1 MRSVDQVITLRAWLI
16 HPMLKQTYKSNSN
29 QYHVYCIIAFLIS
42 LGGSEALIAQL
53 VLIKSKSF
61 PKAKY
66 TYIQYIYEQIY
77 IFEYL

>member
-1 MRSVDQVITLRAWLI
+1 
-16 HPMLKQTYKSNSN
+16 MLKQTYKSNSN
-29 QYHVYCIIAFLIS
+29 QYNVYYITASLIS
-42 LGGSEALIAQL
+42 RGGSEALIAQL
-53 VLIKSKSF
+53 VLIKSKSL

>member
-1 MRSVDQVITLRAWLI
+1 
-16 HPMLKQTYKSNSN
+16 MLKQTYKSNSN
-29 QYHVYCIIAFLIS
+29 QYHCFLLYYCIIITAFLIS

-53 VLIKSKSF
+53 VLIKSKSL

>member
-1 MRSVDQVITLRAWLI
+1 
-16 HPMLKQTYKSNSN
+16 MLKQTYKSNSN
-29 QYHVYCIIAFLIS
+29 QYNVYYITASLIS

-53 VLIKSKSF
+53 VLIKSL

-66 TYIQYIYEQIY
+66 TYIQHIYEQIY

>member
-1 MRSVDQVITLRAWLI
+1 MTKLFFTLKAWLI

-29 QYHVYCIIAFLIS
+29 QYNVYYITASLIS

-53 VLIKSKSF
+53 VLIKSKSL

-66 TYIQYIYEQIY
+66 TYIQHIYEQIY